1 MRFMPPSGGQMSGGM
16 PFSRM
21 ESQQNIPQ
29 TSGASGTQVHVGQPF
44 QGYNPYVVGTQ
55 VLMGHPHFQPYS
67 G

>member
-1 MRFMPPSGGQMSGGM
+1 
-16 PFSRM
+16 M
-21 ESQQNIPQ
+21 ENQQNIPQ

-55 VLMGHPHFQPYS
+55 VLMGHPHFQTYS